1 MTSRIAMDRKLSTIT
16 RVLCVLLIAFIVMVG
31 VLVHMQNSLVSA
43 TNELLVCER
52 SGGIECHIER
62 DGTEYNVYS
71 W

>member
-1 MTSRIAMDRKLSTIT
+1 MEKKLSIMAGTLGVI
-16 RVLCVLLIAFIVMVG
+16 LIGLAVMVG
-31 VLVHMQNSLVSA
+31 VLIHMHRSLVSA

>member
-1 MTSRIAMDRKLSTIT
+1 MENTMENKLSIVVGTLGVLLVMLIAML
-16 RVLCVLLIAFIVMVG
+16 G
-31 VLVHMQNSLVSA
+31 VLIHMQRSLVSA

-52 SGGIECHIER
+52 SGGIDCHIER